1 MPVPLVAAGIVA
13 VQIAIRY
20 IVIAAIQLGIW
31 SLIEKYAL
39 PAINNAII
47 SIMQT
52 FGVSEEKAKD
62 IMANDIIE
70 FAESIGI
77 FAATLRTKMPLKVAE
92 LLGFT
97 TKGWSKRAVVASVAK
112 LTGKSSAI
120 ITTLVKGGPI
130 VEKAAAPAIINGAK
144 TAIPGFKI
152 AYDLVLKTLGVGFVG
167 TLAISNVIDF
177 GNWNSGAYQKT
188 MQKVIAFLSLGTLKP
203 DQDYRTSKTLSP
215 DIFDKIYNEYKL
227 LGAQFINDP
236 YKKQHMAFTRDNFL
250 DFTDIIG
257 AELLRA
263 DGSATTKE
271 VNLATLPFIIFDV
284 SKEVVEV
291 QAEVTQAK
299 SVPQVKVFTGVV
311 TQGKLGSQAAFVARE
326 TDLINDMQELQRA
339 AENNLASFIVAM
351 PSRIIYEIKIVSS
364 VTSKDGFTQRGTTQ
378 QIITG
383 YFANGTPKYKTITN
397 KFAQLKVYVLTDKGT
412 RTNISTITL
421 GPVDSAEFTPSASE
435 LNLAE
440 QEIKSNISTTD
451 ISEITTIET
460 PQNVEVQQIEA
471 VAPIANGVSQQTS
484 FVANSYAEALNNLIP
499 VRFFL
504 GQDPNGYH
512 IQILHVGVSPNVI
525 YNTRELTLQEVRS
538 LISSYPDKY
547 KKIAGQDLTLT
558 GEKMQIQYPGT
569 TDLTPW
575 SYLVLS
581 NLEGFTGNFDDIIQ
595 GNFSKSQYVWA
606 YKSPTG
612 EVLTFVPL
620 ELVARLDP
628 NSSTAATN
636 PLASSNPNKCQ
647 ATTISGWFG
656 GTTPDNAKVA
666 QRAVIY
672 EAWGLGS
679 AAYYTGTAEQNNR
692 LLAEMKRRSGC

>member
-1 MPVPLVAAGIVA
+1 
-13 VQIAIRY
+13 
-20 IVIAAIQLGIW
+20 
-31 SLIEKYAL
+31 
-39 PAINNAII
+39 
-47 SIMQT
+47 
-52 FGVSEEKAKD
+52 
-62 IMANDIIE
+62 
-70 FAESIGI
+70 
-77 FAATLRTKMPLKVAE
+77 
-92 LLGFT
+92 
-97 TKGWSKRAVVASVAK
+97 
-112 LTGKSSAI
+112 
-120 ITTLVKGGPI
+120 
-130 VEKAAAPAIINGAK
+130 
-144 TAIPGFKI
+144 
-152 AYDLVLKTLGVGFVG
+152 
-167 TLAISNVIDF
+167 
-177 GNWNSGAYQKT
+177 
-188 MQKVIAFLSLGTLKP
+188 
-203 DQDYRTSKTLSP
+203 
-215 DIFDKIYNEYKL
+215 
-227 LGAQFINDP
+227 
-236 YKKQHMAFTRDNFL
+236 
-250 DFTDIIG
+250 
-257 AELLRA
+257 
-263 DGSATTKE
+263 
-271 VNLATLPFIIFDV
+271 
-284 SKEVVEV
+284 
-291 QAEVTQAK
+291 
-299 SVPQVKVFTGVV
+299 
-311 TQGKLGSQAAFVARE
+311 
-326 TDLINDMQELQRA
+326 
-339 AENNLASFIVAM
+339 
-351 PSRIIYEIKIVSS
+351 
-364 VTSKDGFTQRGTTQ
+364 
-378 QIITG
+378 
-383 YFANGTPKYKTITN
+383 
-397 KFAQLKVYVLTDKGT
+397 LTDKGT

>member
-1 MPVPLVAAGIVA
+1 MPVPLVAGAIVA
-13 VQIAIRY
+13 VQIAVRY
-20 IVIAAIQLGIW
+20 IIVAAIQLGIW
-31 SLIEKYAL
+31 AAIEKYAL

-47 SIMQT
+47 AIMQK
-52 FGVSEEKAKD
+52 FGVSEEQAKD
-62 IMANDIIE
+62 IMANDVIE

-97 TKGWSKRAVVASVAK
+97 TKGWSKRVLVSKVSK
-112 LTGKSSAI
+112 LTGASSTAI
-120 ITTLVKGGPI
+120 TALVKGGPL

-144 TAIPGFKI
+144 ATIPGFKV

-188 MQKVIAFLSLGTLKP
+188 MQKVIAFLSLGFLKP

-227 LGAQFINDP
+227 LGAQYINDP
-236 YKKQHMAFTRDNFL
+236 YKKQHVAFTRDNFL
-250 DFTDIIG
+250 DFTDVVG

-284 SKEVVEV
+284 SKEVQTV
-291 QAEVTQAK
+291 QQQVQQAQ

-311 TQGKLGSQAAFVARE
+311 TQGKLGNNAAFVARE
-326 TDLINDMQELQRA
+326 SDLINNMQELQRA
-339 AENNLASFIVAM
+339 AENNLASFIVAL
-351 PSRIIYEIKIVSS
+351 PNRIIYEIKIVSS
-364 VTSKDGFTQRGTTQ
+364 VTTKDGFTQRGTTQ
-378 QIITG
+378 QVITG
-383 YFANGTPKYKTITN
+383 YFASGAPKYKLITN

-412 RTNISTITL
+412 RTTISTITL
-421 GPVDSAEFTPSASE
+421 GPVNSAEFTPSASE

-440 QEIKSNISTTD
+440 QEIKSNITTTD
-451 ISEITTIET
+451 ISEITAIET
-460 PQNVEVQQIEA
+460 PQNIEVQQTEA
-471 VAPIANGVSQQTS
+471 LPAIANGVSQQAS

-499 VRFFL
+499 IRFFL
-504 GQDPNGYH
+504 GTDPNGYH
-512 IQILHVGVSPNVI
+512 IKTLHVGVSPNVL
-525 YNTRELTLQEVRS
+525 YNTKELTLQEARS
-538 LISSYPDKY
+538 LISSFPDKY
-547 KKIAGQDLTLT
+547 KLEAGAAKTLT
-558 GEKMQIQYPGT
+558 GDAMQIQYPGT

-575 SYLVLS
+575 EYLRLSY
-581 NLEGFTGNFDDIIQ
+581 LEGFNGTFNDIIQ

-620 ELVARLDP
+620 SLVKQLDP
-628 NSSTAATN
+628 NAEQAVSN
-636 PLASSNPNKCQ
+636 PLASSNPNKCS
-647 ATTISGWFG
+647 AVTISEWFG
-656 GTTPDNAKVA
+656 GVVPDNAKVA

-672 EAWGLGS
+672 EAWGLGQAS
-679 AAYYTGTAEQNNR
+679 YYTGTAEQNNR